1 MSGEKGI
8 GCRAPSSALLVHSGE
23 VIGGVSN
30 FAVATRPG
38 PKSCHTPLID
48 LAGPGLAGILDF

>member
-8 GCRAPSSALLVHSGE
+8 GRRAPSSALLVHSGV

-30 FAVATRPG
+30 LAAATRPG